1 MIDAI
6 TAPFASLYD
15 LVMNIFMF
23 LIVSLIL
30 MIVLPIIGIP
40 FLVKMLALWVGK
52 SIAKELKKVAIEII
66 KEMQDEKN
74 KTQIEKRNYV

>member
-66 KEMQDEKN
+66 KEMQIENN
-74 KTQIEKRNYV
+74 KTQIEKSKYV

>member
-6 TAPFASLYD
+6 IAPFASLYD

-23 LIVSLIL
+23 LIVSLVL

-40 FLVKMLALWVGK
+40 FLVKMLAVWVGK

-66 KEMQDEKN
+66 KEIQIENN

>member
-6 TAPFASLYD
+6 IAPFASLYD

-23 LIVSLIL
+23 LIVSLVL

-40 FLVKMLALWVGK
+40 FLVKMLAVWVGK

-66 KEMQDEKN
+66 KEIQIEQN
-74 KTQIEKRNYV
+74 KTQIEKSKYV

>member
-6 TAPFASLYD
+6 TAPFVSLYD

-23 LIVSLIL
+23 LIVSLVL

-40 FLVKMLALWVGK
+40 FLVKMLAVWVGK

-66 KEMQDEKN
+66 KEIQIENN
-74 KTQIEKRNYV
+74 KTQIEKSKYV

>member
-6 TAPFASLYD
+6 IAPFASLYD

-23 LIVSLIL
+23 LIVSLVL

-40 FLVKMLALWVGK
+40 FLVKMLAVWVGK

-74 KTQIEKRNYV
+74 KTQIEKSKYV

>member
-6 TAPFASLYD
+6 TAPFSSLYD

-23 LIVSLIL
+23 LIVSLVL

-74 KTQIEKRNYV
+74 KTQTEKRNYV

>member
-23 LIVSLIL
+23 LIVSLVL

-40 FLVKMLALWVGK
+40 FLVKMLAVWVGK

-66 KEMQDEKN
+66 KEIQNENN
-74 KTQIEKRNYV
+74 KTQIEKSKYV

>member
-30 MIVLPIIGIP
+30 MIVLPIIAIP

-66 KEMQDEKN
+66 KELEQN
-74 KTQIEKRNYV
+74 KTKIEKSNYV

>member
-6 TAPFASLYD
+6 TAPFSSLYD

-66 KEMQDEKN
+66 KELQDEKN
-74 KTQIEKRNYV
+74 KTQIEKRKNV

>member
-40 FLVKMLALWVGK
+40 FLVKMLAVWVGK

-66 KEMQDEKN
+66 KEIQIENN

>member
-40 FLVKMLALWVGK
+40 FLVKMLAVWVGK

-66 KEMQDEKN
+66 KEIQNENN
-74 KTQIEKRNYV
+74 KTQIEKSKYV

>member
-66 KEMQDEKN
+66 KELQDEKN
-74 KTQIEKRNYV
+74 KTQIEKRKNV

>member
-6 TAPFASLYD
+6 TAPFNSLYD

-23 LIVSLIL
+23 LVVTVIL
-30 MIVLPIIGIP
+30 MIVIPIIAVP
-40 FLVKMLALWVGK
+40 FLIKMLALWVGK

-66 KEMQDEKN
+66 KELEKN
-74 KTQIEKRNYV
+74 KTQIEKSNYV

>member
-15 LVMNIFMF
+15 LVMNIFIF
-23 LIVSLIL
+23 LIVSLVL
-30 MIVLPIIGIP
+30 MIVLPIIAIP
-40 FLVKMLALWVGK
+40 FMVKMLALWVGK

-66 KEMQDEKN
+66 KELEQN
-74 KTQIEKRNYV
+74 KTQIEKSKYV

>member
-6 TAPFASLYD
+6 TAPFESLYH
-15 LVMNIFMF
+15 LVMNIFIF
-23 LIVSLIL
+23 LIVALVL

-40 FLVKMLALWVGK
+40 FLVKMLAVWVGK

-66 KEMQDEKN
+66 KEIQIENN
-74 KTQIEKRNYV
+74 KTKIEKRNYV

>member
-40 FLVKMLALWVGK
+40 FLVKMLAVWVGK

-66 KEMQDEKN
+66 KEIQIENN
-74 KTQIEKRNYV
+74 KTKIEKRNYV

>member
-6 TAPFASLYD
+6 IAPFASLYD

-23 LIVSLIL
+23 LIVSLVL

-40 FLVKMLALWVGK
+40 FLVKMLAVWVGK

-66 KEMQDEKN
+66 KEIQIENN
-74 KTQIEKRNYV
+74 KTQIEKSKYV

>member
-6 TAPFASLYD
+6 TAPFNSLYD

-23 LIVSLIL
+23 LVVTVIL
-30 MIVLPIIGIP
+30 MIVIPIIAVP
-40 FLVKMLALWVGK
+40 FLIKMLALWVGK

-66 KEMQDEKN
+66 KELEKN
-74 KTQIEKRNYV
+74 KTQIENHEENS

>member
-40 FLVKMLALWVGK
+40 FIVKMLAVWVGK

-66 KEMQDEKN
+66 KEIQNENN
-74 KTQIEKRNYV
+74 KTQIEKSKYV

>member
-1 MIDAI
+1 MINAI

-23 LIVSLIL
+23 LIVSLVL

-40 FLVKMLALWVGK
+40 FLVKMLAVWVGK

-66 KEMQDEKN
+66 KEIQNENN
-74 KTQIEKRNYV
+74 KTQIEKSKYV